1 MSSNQQNAKIFKI
14 ILAGELRKATAA
26 IRFRTVMQQH
36 FGDEFVV
43 GQPLDEAIAEEEQH
57 QERMVEVEEVRPINL
72 PEEEPMVAEPE
83 FDDFAEIIHT
93 ADCEECNQLS
103 GTYGCTL
110 ANKMMFRSK
119 SLNDLDREMADSEDD
134 DYGLKR
140 SKSMHFKK
148 VNKEHATVV
157 YRPYYDW
164 RNMMIPC
171 QFVWTYVHRNF
182 F

>member
-1 MSSNQQNAKIFKI
+1 MNFSEQLKTWDKLFESNWKLK
-14 ILAGELRKATAA
+14 TY
-26 IRFRTVMQQH
+26 
-36 FGDEFVV
+36 
-43 GQPLDEAIAEEEQH
+43 LDEAIAEEEQH

-110 ANKMMFRSK
+110 ANKMMIRSK

-140 SKSMHFKK
+140 SKSGK
-148 VNKEHATVV
+148 
-157 YRPYYDW
+157 
-164 RNMMIPC
+164 IL
-171 QFVWTYVHRNF
+171 NF
-182 F
+182 EFFRTLNN